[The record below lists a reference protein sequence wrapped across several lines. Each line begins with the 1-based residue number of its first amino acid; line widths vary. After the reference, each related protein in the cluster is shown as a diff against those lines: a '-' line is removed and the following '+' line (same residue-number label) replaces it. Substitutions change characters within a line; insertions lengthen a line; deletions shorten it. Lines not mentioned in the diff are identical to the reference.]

1 MASTEETSLSDLLL
15 EEFYEEMFHGSL
27 NGPIYQVDRG
37 IKPGERRGFAL
48 YVLSDADKNEPTKIE
63 SWLGYLIQYMYNN
76 DRSYNLSEVGTLV
89 LSILEMLVPKC
100 GVQLVH
106 RLENYVA
113 ELVVL
118 TDAHWNFINN
128 NMPFQPNSDELTE
141 YQEME
146 DHSSDKKCTYDIAIF
161 RLFRHL
167 KSMVHFKLNTAY
179 TVRDY
184 TIAFSSLILALGKEP
199 TSHNVASFGD
209 SRISF
214 KLQPNLTTLRKVH
227 LFFIAHK
234 SLRIELSQ
242 ELISWCSHPA
252 PNEAIEIVGPKIK
265 IWDGIGLT
273 HVTIINDML
282 KDCRPFF
289 DIYPHFKC
297 EIAYFDSGLEELN
310 KKIEIYGKY
319 YKVIFGDRARE
330 ILSKEVPELLK
341 LAKVY
346 ASRKNP
352 RFKRYAPQLGYS
364 MFEQSFRQYLRIKS
378 QYE

>member
-1 MASTEETSLSDLLL
+1 MTSNEKTLLSDSLLVENLRELYL
-15 EEFYEEMFHGSL
+15 ESIK
-27 NGPIYQVDRG
+27 GPIYEIDKG
-37 IKPGERRGFAL
+37 IKPEEKINFPL
-48 YVLSDADKNEPTKIE
+48 YVLSDADKNEPTKIA
-63 SWLGYLIQYMYNN
+63 SWLGYLIQYMYNDN
-76 DRSYNLSEVGTLV
+76 RDYDLSEVGTLV
-89 LSILEMLVPKC
+89 LSILELLVPKC
-100 GVQLVH
+100 GVQLVN
-106 RLENYVA
+106 RLENYVV

-128 NMPFQPNSDELTE
+128 NVPFQPNSDDLTK

-146 DHSSDKKCTYDIAIF
+146 DHSSDKKRTYDIAIY

-167 KSMVHFKLNTAY
+167 KSMVHFELNTAY

-209 SRISF
+209 PRVNF
-214 KLQPNLTTLRKVH
+214 KLQPTLTALRKVH
-227 LFFIAHK
+227 FFFTAY
-234 SLRIELSQ
+234 SNLRIELSQ

-252 PNEAIEIVGPKIK
+252 PSEAIEIVGPKIK

-273 HVTIINDML
+273 HVTIISDML
-282 KDCRPFF
+282 RDCRPYF
-289 DIYPHFKC
+289 DRYPHFKC
-297 EIAYFDSGLEELN
+297 EIGYFDYGLEELN
-310 KKIEIYGKY
+310 KKIEIYDKY

-330 ILSKEVPELLK
+330 ILSKKVPELLK

-364 MFEQSFRQYLRIKS
+364 VFEQSFRQYLRNKS
-378 QYE
+378 QHE